1 VATTDLSTE
10 YRQLTFELSQAANVE
25 EKCRSLLDALD
36 DRRRGLDAMPVS
48 DAEHQAVSSIW
59 RTAHG
64 WLQDVGKRVRAN
76 REAAMRRFEEKDF
89 D

>member
-1 VATTDLSTE
+1 MATVDLNVQ
-10 YRQLTFELSQAANVE
+10 YRGLMFELSKAANVE

-48 DAEHQAVSSIW
+48 DAEQQAVSSIW
-59 RTAHG
+59 RTAHD
-64 WLQDVGKRVRAN
+64 WLTDVGRRIRAN
-76 REAAMRRFEEKDF
+76 REAAMQQFQEEDF